1 MGTIIGSYQERAPQ
15 NVLQRSGKG
24 GATMKILMVD
34 DDPSLVKIISF
45 LLKDEGYDV
54 VTASNGTEALQ
65 ILHQQWVDMV
75 ILDVMLP
82 RVDGFEICRRVRE
95 TNRVPI
101 IMLSARG
108 STEDRVRGLLDGADD
123 YLPKPCEPA
132 ELLARV
138 KALFRRS
145 QTQPTTESR
154 TLNAAGLQLDPVRHI
169 VTTSDGKTTELT
181 PTESQLLHCLMR
193 NAGKILTRE
202 VLIAHAWGDTQGRE
216 AGQVDVYIRRLRLKV
231 ETDPSNPRLIQTV
244 WGLGYKFETNGQA

>member
-1 MGTIIGSYQERAPQ
+1 MGASTSFPQERVTNNGA
-15 NVLQRSGKG
+15 QRSQK

-54 VTASNGTEALQ
+54 VTASTGTEALQ

-145 QTQPTTESR
+145 QTQTTSESR
-154 TLNAAGLQLDPVRHI
+154 MLNAGGMQLDPVRHT
-169 VTTSDGKTTELT
+169 VMLSDGRSTELT

-231 ETDPSNPRLIQTV
+231 ESDASNPRLIQTV
-244 WGLGYKFETNGQA
+244 WGLGYKFEPNGQA

>member
-1 MGTIIGSYQERAPQ
+1 
-15 NVLQRSGKG
+15 
-24 GATMKILMVD
+24 MKILMVD
-34 DDPSLVKIISF
+34 DDPTLIKMFTF

-54 VTASNGTEALQ
+54 ISTDSGEEALH
-65 ILHQQWVDMV
+65 ILAEQWIDMV
-75 ILDVMLP
+75 ILDVTLP
-82 RVDGFEICRRVRE
+82 RSDGFEICKRIRE

-108 STEDRVRGLLDGADD
+108 ATEDRVKGLLEGADD

-138 KALFRRS
+138 QALHRRTQS
-145 QTQPTTESR
+145 QPVAEGRLLT
-154 TLNAAGLQLDPVRHI
+154 AGSIQLDPLRHR
-169 VTTSDGKTTELT
+169 VTKADGKTSDLT

-202 VLIAHAWGDTQGRE
+202 VLIAHAWNDTQGRE

-231 ETDPSNPRLIQTV
+231 EEDPSEPRLIQTI
-244 WGLGYKFETNGQA
+244 WGLGYKFEASGQPAQV

>member
-1 MGTIIGSYQERAPQ
+1 MH
-15 NVLQRSGKG
+15 RSVKG
-24 GATMKILMVD
+24 GSTMKILMVD
-34 DDPSLVKIISF
+34 DDPSLVKMISF
-45 LLKDEGYDV
+45 LLKDEGYEV
-54 VTASNGTEALQ
+54 VTATSGMEALQ
-65 ILHQQWVDMV
+65 ILQQQWVDMV

-82 RVDGFEICRRVRE
+82 RGQDGFEICRRVRE

-145 QTQPTTESR
+145 QTQPTTEGR
-154 TLNAAGLQLDPVRHI
+154 MLAAGGLQLDPVRHT
-169 VTTSDGKTTELT
+169 VTLSDGKSTELT

-231 ETDPSNPRLIQTV
+231 ESDASNPRLIQTV
-244 WGLGYKFETNGQA
+244 WGLGYKFEANGQN

>member
-1 MGTIIGSYQERAPQ
+1 MATSINSPTQERVYQ
-15 NVLQRSGKG
+15 NGTRSQKG

-54 VTASNGTEALQ
+54 VTAGTGPEALQ
-65 ILHQQWVDMV
+65 ILGQQWVDMV
-75 ILDVMLP
+75 ILDIMLP
-82 RVDGFEICRRVRE
+82 RIDGFEICRRVRE

-101 IMLSARG
+101 IMVSARG

-123 YLPKPCEPA
+123 YLPKPFEPA

-145 QTQPTTESR
+145 QTQAPAEGR
-154 TLNAAGLQLDPVRHI
+154 LLNVGGLQLDPVRHT
-169 VTTSDGKTTELT
+169 VTLSDGRSTELT

-231 ETDPSNPRLIQTV
+231 ETDASNPRLIQTV
-244 WGLGYKFETNGQA
+244 WGLGYKFETNGHA

>member
-1 MGTIIGSYQERAPQ
+1 MTTFNSGQAPARPFT
-15 NVLQRSGKG
+15 VSGQWSAQ
-24 GATMKILMVD
+24 GASSMKILMVD
-34 DDPSLVKIISF
+34 DDPSLVKILSF
-45 LLKDEGYDV
+45 LLKDEGYEV
-54 VTASNGTEALQ
+54 VTATTGPDALQ
-65 ILHQQWVDMV
+65 ILGQQWVDLV

-145 QTQPTTESR
+145 QTQPNSESR
-154 TLNAAGLQLDPVRHI
+154 LLTAGGLQLDPVRHI
-169 VTTSDGKTTELT
+169 VSLSDGRSTELT

-193 NAGKILTRE
+193 N
-202 VLIAHAWGDTQGRE
+202 
-216 AGQVDVYIRRLRLKV
+216 
-231 ETDPSNPRLIQTV
+231 S
-244 WGLGYKFETNGQA
+244 

>member
-1 MGTIIGSYQERAPQ
+1 
-15 NVLQRSGKG
+15 
-24 GATMKILMVD
+24 MKILMVD
-34 DDPSLVKIISF
+34 DDPSLVKILSF
-45 LLKDEGYDV
+45 LLKDEGYEV
-54 VTASNGTEALQ
+54 VTATTGPDALQ
-65 ILHQQWVDMV
+65 VLSQQWVDLV

-145 QTQPTTESR
+145 QAQPSSENR
-154 TLNAAGLQLDPVRHI
+154 LLHAGGLQLDPVRHT
-169 VTTSDGKTTELT
+169 VALPTGKVAELT

-193 NAGKILTRE
+193 NANKILTRE

-231 ETDPSNPRLIQTV
+231 EADPANPRLIQTV
-244 WGLGYKFETNGQA
+244 WGLGYKFETNGHIE

>member
-1 MGTIIGSYQERAPQ
+1 
-15 NVLQRSGKG
+15 
-24 GATMKILMVD
+24 MKILMVD

-45 LLKDEGYDV
+45 LLKDEGYEV
-54 VTASNGTEALQ
+54 VTATTGMEALQ
-65 ILHQQWVDMV
+65 ILHQQWVDLV

-108 STEDRVRGLLDGADD
+108 GTEDRVRGLLDGADD

-145 QTQPTTESR
+145 QTQPTSESR
-154 TLNAAGLQLDPVRHI
+154 LLATGGLQLDPVRHT
-169 VTTSDGKTTELT
+169 VVLASGKTAELT

-231 ETDPSNPRLIQTV
+231 ESDASSPRLIQTV
-244 WGLGYKFETNGQA
+244 WGLGYKFEPNGQA

>member
-1 MGTIIGSYQERAPQ
+1 MGTIISPYQERASQ
-15 NVLQRSGKG
+15 NASQRNGKG
-24 GATMKILMVD
+24 STTMKILMVD

-54 VTASNGTEALQ
+54 VTASTGTDALQ

-108 STEDRVRGLLDGADD
+108 GTEDRVKGLLEGADD

-145 QTQPTTESR
+145 QTQTATTGDSR
-154 TLNAAGLQLDPVRHI
+154 
-169 VTTSDGKTTELT
+169 
-181 PTESQLLHCLMR
+181 LL
-193 NAGKILTRE
+193 
-202 VLIAHAWGDTQGRE
+202 
-216 AGQVDVYIRRLRLKV
+216 
-231 ETDPSNPRLIQTV
+231 
-244 WGLGYKFETNGQA
+244 

>member
-1 MGTIIGSYQERAPQ
+1 MPTGISPYQERVSQ
-15 NVLQRSGKG
+15 NGSLRSQRGTS
-24 GATMKILMVD
+24 TMKILMVD

-54 VTASNGTEALQ
+54 VTASTGTDALQ

-145 QTQPTTESR
+145 QAQPNSESR
-154 TLNAAGLQLDPVRHI
+154 MLSAGGLQLDPVRHT
-169 VTTSDGKTTELT
+169 VTLPSGKTAELT

-193 NAGKILTRE
+193 NANKIL
-202 VLIAHAWGDTQGRE
+202 
-216 AGQVDVYIRRLRLKV
+216 
-231 ETDPSNPRLIQTV
+231 
-244 WGLGYKFETNGQA
+244 